1 MKRLTNGMKT
11 LMNITNYRS
20 KSNNP
25 NSSTIGG
32 VGGASNNPAATTYN
46 QG

>member
-1 MKRLTNGMKT
+1 MKT

-25 NSSTIGG
+25 NSSTM
-32 VGGASNNPAATTYN
+32 GASNQNIAGVTNYN
-46 QG
+46 